1 MATLSNKSQN
11 EFLDAIMKAL
21 IYVMCYGLCFS
32 IFFALIGFLNSL
44 LLKVVFFKTSLK
56 TLFLF
61 HFKFIQTVVEN
72 HIKTHPYSIGIGM
85 AISLFL
91 LAVPIKKWNRV
102 CLKLAG
108 MLGVGLIIVSGLVFV
123 LKHHINL
130 DVFAIVSWSWACL
143 IALLIAKVFQLEQ
156 WVSFLINPEKSFPK
170 LDIFKSEKTTYGSA
184 EFLSKRDENKLLNPD
199 HTGLLLDGVSKRLSE
214 HHSFQN
220 VLVCA
225 PTGVGKTQTYILPN
239 ILTQHDQSLVITD
252 PSGEVY
258 ETCSNQLIERGYE
271 VVCLNPFDS
280 HSKVTFNPLQEIK
293 SVSDAKKIG
302 KILTAQIE
310 STGDPF
316 WHISASA
323 YISAMLLVCH
333 DYKESLQDD
342 TQLTFDQLKQKLILN
357 RDQVELLFTDN
368 HISESTVVELKAVL
382 AGSTELFESIRSL
395 SLTSIELFSDEHF
408 KHVTRSHTLNIAKLR
423 QKKMALFVSVP
434 EHKLKYSASF
444 ISLFYSILFDTLMDD
459 SEGQSVYVYL
469 EEFANIGKIPDF
481 PTIITTSR
489 KRRLS
494 ISLIVQDVEQIEKR
508 YKNQLNTIV
517 SGGCLTKIFY
527 SSLSQKSA
535 QFASDL
541 CGKKNQETQSKST
554 QTKGESE
561 TESETGR
568 NLVNPDEIRRL
579 NHNQALVIHGNYQP
593 ILMTVVPNYERK

>member
-1 MATLSNKSQN
+1 MATINKQSSN
-11 EFLDAIMKAL
+11 EFLDSIMKAL
-21 IYVMCYGLCFS
+21 IYIVCYIICFLFFFS
-32 IFFALIGFLNSL
+32 IVSL
-44 LLKVVFFKTSLK
+44 ANAGLLKLIYKQTHIE

-61 HFKFIQTVVEN
+61 HLVFVQKIVLH
-72 HIKTHPYSIGIGM
+72 HIMTHPKIILTVM
-85 AISLFL
+85 AVGLFL
-91 LAVPIKKWNRV
+91 LAVPIKKWNRM

-108 MLGVGLIIVSGLVFV
+108 LLSVALVIVSILVSLLGDSV
-123 LKHHINL
+123 NL
-130 DVFAIVSWSWACL
+130 DLFAMLSWGWACL
-143 IALLIAKVFQLEQ
+143 IALLIAKFFQIERV
-156 WVSFLINPEKSFPK
+156 VSFLMNPEKSFPK
-170 LDIFKSEKTTYGSA
+170 LDLFNNEKTTYGSA
-184 EFLSKRDENKLLNPD
+184 EFLSKKDENKLLNRD

-225 PTGVGKTQTYILPN
+225 PTGVGKTQTYIIPN
-239 ILTQHDQSLVITD
+239 ILSQHDQSLVITD

-258 ETCSNQLIERGYE
+258 EACSNELMERGYE

-280 HSKVTFNPLQEIK
+280 HSEVTFNPLQDIQ
-293 SVSDAKKIG
+293 SISDSKKIG

-342 TQLTFDQLKQKLILN
+342 TQMTFHQLKQKLILN

-382 AGSTELFESIRSL
+382 AGSSELFESIRSL
-395 SLTSIELFSDEHF
+395 ALTSIELFSDEHF
-408 KHVTRSHTLNIAKLR
+408 KHVTRSHTLKISKLR

-444 ISLFYSILFDTLMDD
+444 ISLFYAQLFDTLMDD
-459 SEGQSVYVYL
+459 SKGQSVYVYL

-481 PTIITTSR
+481 QTIITTSR

-494 ISLIVQDVEQIEKR
+494 ISLIVQDIEQIEKR

-579 NHNQALVIHGNYQP
+579 EHNQALVIHGNYQP